1 MWFGDVNA
9 HSADEAART
18 CDHAPGETTTRT
30 SNDGR
35 IRILP
40 VQPAAMR
47 RSTRGPA
54 RFCTAV
60 GQRSRGAGF
69 AAARRCGRSQ
79 PKLSCVAG
87 VGSDLGAGIFADIG
101 CKATE
106 LDGGGGA
113 TALETFGP
121 SSAAG
126 VRPNSAPLAK
136 SPRQS
141 GVLEFGV
148 FSAWRPGTRL
158 FELQDHKFYAFIGP
172 RRNTIQVVVRCRL
185 GDALEAGYGR
195 LRPTDAL
202 RVQTLSSHES
212 LASSSE
218 TLAELYRRNPF
229 DRSAW
234 ILWEVFWAPV
244 LPAAAV
250 SANGSELETLFERQ
264 IDLGKLLGAVQ
275 NKPHA
280 SMASSMASVKTLDVQ
295 PLGVPKAE
303 AFERIYR
310 RGVWGGIFSGS
321 GPGSDPW
328 SPVVRLAIASLEAT
342 LDALGLPSL
351 RLLDAA
357 CGDAEWIASQFL
369 PRHPEV
375 EYTGIDIVPHVIEE
389 NLRRHPTLD
398 FHVGDLGDTSPSA
411 KPLPEA
417 DLVLSKET
425 LNHMFVQDAVHALQ
439 RLRSSKAKY
448 LLTNIHQGS
457 PNFHGD
463 FKRSHANY
471 AHYDYSL
478 PPFNL
483 KKLTTVLEISRD
495 ERTQFALFSLQAP

>member
-1 MWFGDVNA
+1 MWLGDVNA
-9 HSADEAART
+9 HSVNEAVHT
-18 CDHAPGETTTRT
+18 CDHAPQETAALTN
-30 SNDGR
+30 SDGCAR
-35 IRILP
+35 IMQ

-60 GQRSRGAGF
+60 GQRPRGAGS
-69 AAARRCGRSQ
+69 AAARRRGRNQSR
-79 PKLSCVAG
+79 LSCVIG
-87 VGSDLGAGIFADIG
+87 VGPHSGADICADVV
-101 CKATE
+101 CKAAE
-106 LDGGGGA
+106 LAGGGGA
-113 TALETFGP
+113 TTLEMFGP
-121 SSAAG
+121 SSAA
-126 VRPNSAPLAK
+126 VARPNDAPLAK
-136 SPRQS
+136 SPGQS
-141 GVLEFGV
+141 GVLEFGA

-158 FELQDHKFYAFIGP
+158 FELQDQQFYAFIGP

-202 RVQTLSSHES
+202 RVQSLGSHES

-234 ILWEVFWAPV
+234 ILWEIFWAPV
-244 LPAAAV
+244 LPAAAA
-250 SANGSELETLFERQ
+250 SGNCSELETFFERHMGPQ
-264 IDLGKLLGAVQ
+264 KLFGTVQ
-275 NKPHA
+275 NKPR
-280 SMASSMASVKTLDVQ
+280 ASVPFAQSLNV
-295 PLGVPKAE
+295 PPPGVPKAE

-328 SPVVRLAIASLEAT
+328 SPVVRLAVASLEAT
-342 LDALGLPSL
+342 VDALGLPSV

-357 CGDAEWIASQFL
+357 CGDAGWIASQFL

-375 EYTGIDIVPHVIEE
+375 KYTGIDIVPHVIEE
-389 NLRRHPTLD
+389 NVRRHPTLS
-398 FHVGDLGDTSPSA
+398 FHVGDLGDTSDSA

-439 RLRSSKAKY
+439 RLRTSKARY

-463 FKRSHANY
+463 FKRTHANY

-478 PPFNL
+478 RA
-483 KKLTTVLEISRD
+483 K
-495 ERTQFALFSLQAP
+495 